1 MTPILIFFKTFFA
14 LFFVMFG
21 ILVCMALYWCVY
33 DSCRRANASDARQE
47 ALVLNEMKTA
57 RPVADVEAKEEP
69 VEAIPDA
76 VNVAECEVPAT
87 ESTKPTEKKGD
98 ENDLKRTSQTQSRIA
113 LKKDLIMVSIEV
125 DSSLVNTQ
133 VVEM

>member
-1 MTPILIFFKTFFA
+1 
-14 LFFVMFG
+14 MFG
-21 ILVCMALYWCVY
+21 LLVCMALYWCVY

-47 ALVLNEMKTA
+47 ALVLKEMKTA

-76 VNVAECEVPAT
+76 VNVAECGVLET
-87 ESTKPTEKKGD
+87 ESTKPTEPKG
-98 ENDLKRTSQTQSRIA
+98 NDPKRTSQAQSRIA
-113 LKKDLIMVSIEV
+113 LKKDLIMVSIDK